1 MFISFPAIVFEW
13 IELSSLASSLRN
25 DALSDKHA
33 KSIAKRVADVK
44 GIIGLLL
51 GVSLHRLKLNW
62 RGLHP

>member
-1 MFISFPAIVFEW
+1 MFIGFPAIISEW
-13 IELSSLASSLRN
+13 VELDSPALSLRN